1 MKLLNRNASIP
12 CEQAPC
18 SMNGVHQPMISFHN
32 SEFYGFSEFWY
43 TMDDVFRIG
52 GIYNFEK
59 FKFEAK
65 VSHDRIFVMSPL
77 KAK

>member
-1 MKLLNRNASIP
+1 
-12 CEQAPC
+12 
-18 SMNGVHQPMISFHN
+18 
-32 SEFYGFSEFWY
+32 
-43 TMDDVFRIG
+43 MDDVFRIG

-65 VSHDRIFVMSPL
+65 VSQDRIFVMSLL

>member
-1 MKLLNRNASIP
+1 
-12 CEQAPC
+12 
-18 SMNGVHQPMISFHN
+18 
-32 SEFYGFSEFWY
+32 
-43 TMDDVFRIG
+43 MDDVFRIG

-65 VSHDRIFVMSPL
+65 VSHERIFVMSLL